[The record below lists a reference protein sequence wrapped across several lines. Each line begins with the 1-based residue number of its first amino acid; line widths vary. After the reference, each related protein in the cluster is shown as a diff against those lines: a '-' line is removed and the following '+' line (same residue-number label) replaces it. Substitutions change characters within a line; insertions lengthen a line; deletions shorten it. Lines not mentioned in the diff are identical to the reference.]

1 MNKLYAYS
9 GSFDEFFDH
18 FLDGQVAYGDYWH
31 NVLSWWSRRA
41 QPNVLFLT
49 YEEMPLDLRGVVRRV
64 ARFLGKP
71 VSEERVAA
79 VADWC
84 SFEQMKQNPATNA
97 ASMPKVPA
105 TGDFMRKGEVG
116 DWRRYF
122 SDEQSRRMD
131 RWIEENT
138 QQGLPLLFT
147 LGQSAS

>member
-9 GSFDEFFDH
+9 GSFDDFFDH
-18 FLDGQVAYGDYWH
+18 FLNGQVAYGDYWH

-49 YEEMPLDLRGVVRRV
+49 YEEMHLDLRGVVRRV

-138 QQGLPLLFT
+138 QQGLPLLFP

>member
-49 YEEMPLDLRGVVRRV
+49 YEEMHLDLRGVVRRV

-79 VADWC
+79 VAD
-84 SFEQMKQNPATNA
+84 
-97 ASMPKVPA
+97 
-105 TGDFMRKGEVG
+105 
-116 DWRRYF
+116 
-122 SDEQSRRMD
+122 
-131 RWIEENT
+131 
-138 QQGLPLLFT
+138 
-147 LGQSAS
+147 